1 MAISSSYSD
10 DILLQQFVLH
20 GRTTKLK
27 TQYFSAIY
35 VYIMHICILY
45 IYKTDILLSVRFVDA
60 QISNKHIAS
69 QGHFY

>member
-10 DILLQQFVLH
+10 DIRLQQFVLH

-27 TQYFSAIY
+27 TQNFSAIY
-35 VYIMHICILY
+35 VYIMHICIY
-45 IYKTDILLSVRFVDA
+45 IYKTDSLLSVWFVDA